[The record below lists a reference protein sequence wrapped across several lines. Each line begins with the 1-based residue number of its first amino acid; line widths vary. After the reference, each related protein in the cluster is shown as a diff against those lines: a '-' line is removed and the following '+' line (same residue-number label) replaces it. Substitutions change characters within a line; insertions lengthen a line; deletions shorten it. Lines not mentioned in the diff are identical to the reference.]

1 MTNDNFIRRY
11 QRHLRNPDVSQKRSE
26 KLTRWV
32 ERGGGHDPRTY
43 AAVIACAMRDI
54 ADQREHLLWNDRPH

>member
-26 KLTRWV
+26 KLTR
-32 ERGGGHDPRTY
+32 
-43 AAVIACAMRDI
+43 
-54 ADQREHLLWNDRPH
+54 